1 MFYYFSKNI
10 FIFVLYVC
18 VAKGSENSMINSVT
32 LPKFGS
38 SKINQN
44 KVMENPSFKGD
55 NAETDKNVNYK
66 DWAKKN
72 AAKIALGA
80 TALAGVVAAGI
91 LMRGRGSSK
100 VNNLTEELQED
111 ATQVLNNTL
120 EKFRQEGNILN
131 RGIAKAKDGKLYTG
145 VLTNT
150 KKDGSNVTLTF
161 EDGVLTNSKIV
172 KDGETIVDKSYE
184 SRIEINGRLYVE
196 KLSINGK
203 DTKFCKDCRWL
214 PDGKYNTIGGEIGYS
229 SITPVGAANQMSQ
242 SPEYYYIF
250 GKKLPYHPDFFE
262 EIGGGSEHLYV
273 TPKTLNLTI
282 KYRSNDL
289 DNPFNRFTMVNFS
302 NYVEGKK
309 YPTCSMPKYFELVL
323 SKFLDDF
330 GVIEVEKGCFKASK
344 NEIELFKYN
353 YHTKEISDLN
363 GISKEDAQEMVD
375 FWERHYAASK
385 RNFGARSHVHQ
396 KKYIDYKN
404 RMSRWE
410 S

>member
-1 MFYYFSKNI
+1 MFYYFSKI
-10 FIFVLYVC
+10 AFVFVLYVC

-131 RGIAKAKDGKLYTG
+131 RGIAKTKDGKLYTG
-145 VLTNT
+145 ILTNT

-161 EDGVLTNSKIV
+161 ENGVLTNSKIV
-172 KDGETIVDKSYE
+172 KDGETIVDKNYE
-184 SRIEINGRLYVE
+184 LKIGSDKLRFE
-196 KLSINGK
+196 KFSINGK
-203 DTKFCKDCRWL
+203 DTKLYNDYTWL
-214 PDGKYNTIGGEIGYS
+214 PDGKYNTIGGKVGYS
-229 SITPVGAANQMSQ
+229 CIKPVGAADQMSQ
-242 SPEYYYIF
+242 TPEYYYIH
-250 GKKLPYHPDFFE
+250 GKKLPFHPDYFE
-262 EIGGGSEHLYV
+262 EINGNSKDLYAP
-273 TPKTLNLTI
+273 PKTLNLTI

-289 DNPFNRFTMVNFS
+289 DNPHNRFTMVNCS

-330 GVIEVEKGCFKASK
+330 GVIEVDKGFFKSRK
-344 NEIELFKYN
+344 KDGNLFKYN

-363 GISKEDAQEMVD
+363 GISKEDAQEMAD

-385 RNFGARSHVHQ
+385 RNFSARSHVQQ
-396 KKYIDYKN
+396 KLYIDHKN